1 MASDDHPLTIAM
13 VAGEAS
19 GDNLGAALV
28 RQIVKLAPNTR
39 FTGIGGPAMIA
50 EGFNSAGDMERLS
63 VNGFVD
69 PLLRLPELLKLL
81 FLLRDRIVESEADC
95 FVGIDFNFFNLLLAG
110 MLRKRGV
117 KTVQYVSPT
126 VWAWRQ
132 GRIRKIRRN
141 VDLMMTLYPF
151 ETGIYEEHGIP
162 VQFVG
167 HPKADEITPEEGA
180 GARSAAR
187 EAFGINSGESVVA
200 ILPGSRSSEVD
211 RTGRDFLE
219 TAQKLAGRVDRFM
232 IPAANEKRLE
242 QLKEMLVG
250 YPSLGSKMKLV
261 MGQSRQVMTAADVVL
276 VNSGTATLEAMLL
289 KKPMV
294 MSYRLGPMTY
304 AIVSRLVKTR
314 WFALPNILAGKQLV
328 PELIQDDADPEK
340 LAQALKVLLE
350 AENVDKL
357 FVEFDRIHEMLKQGD
372 EPGRRAAEAVLKLCE
387 RLP

>member
-1 MASDDHPLTIAM
+1 
-13 VAGEAS
+13 
-19 GDNLGAALV
+19 
-28 RQIVKLAPNTR
+28 
-39 FTGIGGPAMIA
+39 
-50 EGFNSAGDMERLS
+50 
-63 VNGFVD
+63 
-69 PLLRLPELLKLL
+69 
-81 FLLRDRIVESEADC
+81 
-95 FVGIDFNFFNLLLAG
+95 
-110 MLRKRGV
+110 
-117 KTVQYVSPT
+117 
-126 VWAWRQ
+126 
-132 GRIRKIRRN
+132 
-141 VDLMMTLYPF
+141 
-151 ETGIYEEHGIP
+151 
-162 VQFVG
+162 
-167 HPKADEITPEEGA
+167 
-180 GARSAAR
+180 
-187 EAFGINSGESVVA
+187 
-200 ILPGSRSSEVD
+200 
-211 RTGRDFLE
+211 
-219 TAQKLAGRVDRFM
+219 M